1 MCAGSC
7 EVGGRSARSRVTSC
21 TTTAITA
28 SPASGVI
35 LAEDFGCV
43 AVNDFSAAGVN
54 AAQSWYV
61 QDVISGKDRLAWT
74 PILSTRS
81 CAYRVAAFASN
92 SCEALSN
99 ANTFTVTVG
108 NSPLATGPLAASCPK
123 PYAV

>member
-7 EVGGRSARSRVTSC
+7 EVGGLSARSRVTSC
-21 TTTAITA
+21 ATTSITA

-54 AAQSWYV
+54 AAQSWYF
-61 QDVISGKDRLAWT
+61 QDVVTGKDRLAWT
-74 PILSTRS
+74 PFLNTRS

-92 SCEALSN
+92 SCKALSN

-108 NSPLATGPLAASCPK
+108 NGPLVTGPLAASCPK